1 MNNIQHYSV
10 KYEVLI
16 AQTMRNIFFLD
27 AIPCTWVGGYQCL
40 VDFQL
45 TTEHN
50 ILEEKNVLSVLLVT
64 NLKAV

>member
-1 MNNIQHYSV
+1 MDNFQHYRV

-27 AIPCTWVGGYQCL
+27 AIPCTLVGGYQHL
-40 VDFQL
+40 VAFYL

-50 ILEEKNVLSVLLVT
+50 ILEDKNVLSLLLVT